1 MKNVIIRKDVEKN
14 YSNLNLDTFT
24 MKFALIVKSQLQKFS
39 GEMGAKNHSTFHS
52 KIHKVR

>member
-24 MKFALIVKSQLQKFS
+24 MKFALIVKSQL
-39 GEMGAKNHSTFHS
+39 GEMGAS
-52 KIHKVR
+52 